1 MILVTGATG
10 HIGNVLVRQLNSIGV
25 KPRILVLKGESLE
38 PVRGLEF
45 EATIG
50 DVCDPASLD
59 KAFEGIETVFHLA
72 GIISIMPGKN
82 KLIERVN
89 VEGTKNVIEACR
101 RHGVKKLVYTS
112 SIHAIKRIPKGSV
125 VNESLPFDPE
135 NPYGAYDQSKAQAS
149 LIVMEANG
157 KDLETVIACPTG
169 VIGPYDFRISEM
181 GKLILD
187 CINAR
192 NLLYIDGAY
201 DFVDVRDVASG
212 IIQTWQK
219 GTPGQYYLLS
229 GHKISVRDL
238 IHSVNHLSGKKP
250 FLQRIP
256 LMLAKLVASIAPL
269 YYKLTNTKPRFTPY
283 SIEVLQSNCDIS
295 HHKATREL
303 GYKTRTVNEMLFETI
318 RWFLGNEKNSGR
330 IKMPIPVRSL

>member
-38 PVRGLEF
+38 PVGGLEF

-59 KAFEGIETVFHLA
+59 KAFEGIEMVFHLA
-72 GIISIMPGKN
+72 GVISIMPGRN
-82 KLIERVN
+82 KLVERVN
-89 VEGTKNVIEACR
+89 VEGTKNVVEACR
-101 RHGVKKLVYTS
+101 RHGIKKLVYTS
-112 SIHAIKRIPKGSV
+112 SIHAIKRISKGRIID
-125 VNESLPFDPE
+125 ESLPFDPY
-135 NPYGAYDQSKAQAS
+135 NTYGAYDQSKAQAS
-149 LIVMEANG
+149 LIVKEANG
-157 KDLETVIACPTG
+157 EGLETIIACPTG

-181 GKLILD
+181 GRLILD
-187 CINAR
+187 CIETR

-201 DFVDVRDVASG
+201 DFVDVRDVAAG
-212 IIQTWQK
+212 LIRAWLK
-219 GTPGQYYLLS
+219 GTPGHHYILS

-238 IHSVNHLSGKKP
+238 IHSVNHLSGRRP
-250 FLQRIP
+250 FVSKIP
-256 LMLAKLVASIAPL
+256 LMLARFMASIAPL

-295 HHKATREL
+295 HHKATTEL
-303 GYKTRTVNEMLFETI
+303 GYTTRTVNEMLFETI
-318 RWFLGNEKNSGR
+318 RWFLGNRKNSGR